1 MIFSSTFVR
10 YGCFCECKFENIRL
24 KFKIM
29 SSSTWFKRIKQ
40 GILTSTKE
48 KKNVPDGLWFKCP
61 TCKKTSTINELK
73 GNLWL
78 CPSCNHHNRIDAAEY
93 FEIIFDDGEHELL
106 FEEII
111 SKDHLG
117 FVDLKPYKKR
127 LEEARKTTGLKD
139 ALTVGVGPVNGKKL
153 VIAAMNF
160 NFIGGSMGS
169 VVGEKISRGIDYA
182 IEHHLPFMIIS
193 KSGGARMMESAFSLM
208 QMAKTSAKLTLLA
221 KAKLPYIS
229 FMTDPT
235 TGGVTASYAMLGDLN
250 IAEPGALI
258 GFAGPRVIKET
269 IKKDLPEGFQRS
281 EFLLEHGFLDFIVDR
296 KDLKQKLS
304 DVLDYFSH

>member
-1 MIFSSTFVR
+1 M
-10 YGCFCECKFENIRL
+10 
-24 KFKIM
+24 
-29 SSSTWFKRIKQ
+29 SSTWFKRIKKN
-40 GILTSTKE
+40 ILTSSNDKKE
-48 KKNVPDGLWFKCP
+48 VPDGLWFKCP
-61 TCKKTSTINELK
+61 GCKKTSTVNEISEHA
-73 GNLWL
+73 WV
-78 CPSCNHHNRIDAAEY
+78 CPNCNHHNRIDAAEY
-93 FEIIFDDGEHELL
+93 FDIIYDNGATELL
-106 FEEII
+106 FEQIV
-111 SKDHLG
+111 SKDQLG
-117 FVDLKPYKKR
+117 FVDLKPYKDRIVDAQKS
-127 LEEARKTTGLKD
+127 TGLKD
-139 ALTVGVGPVNGKKL
+139 AMTVGVGEINGKKL

-160 NFIGGSMGS
+160 AFIGGSMGS
-169 VVGEKISRGIDYA
+169 VVGEKIARAIDYSIA
-182 IEHHLPFMIIS
+182 NHIPFMIIS

-235 TGGVTASYAMLGDLN
+235 TGGVTASYAMLGDVN

-296 KDLKQKLS
+296 KELKQKLS
-304 DVLDYFSH
+304 DLLDYFGN